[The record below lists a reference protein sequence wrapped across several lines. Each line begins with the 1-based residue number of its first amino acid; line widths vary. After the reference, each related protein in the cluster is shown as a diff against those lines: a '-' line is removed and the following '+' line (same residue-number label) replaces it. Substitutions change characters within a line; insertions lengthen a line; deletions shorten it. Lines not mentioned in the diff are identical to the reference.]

1 MHQFKRLC
9 YGFVILLLG
18 ISLTGCLELN
28 SHLVVHSAGDADL
41 TVSMDTTR
49 MDEMAKGFTNSGE
62 KTTCASFLKD
72 KEDIAQWKCEQ
83 LTPSKITSQ
92 RHYSKEEA
100 SSFMEISNGLL
111 ARHYKI
117 KPLGVLGPL
126 SKDGKKG
133 DPAEGANTIA
143 MLKGFGAVMT
153 MEFDVPGKIV
163 AIGNIKPAKS
173 TNIQTIDLLDP
184 LVWNEDY
191 RVEAEDSKLELVLGM
206 LVLALLVVVAGYA
219 IKQRK
224 TLPDGLRKAALP
236 VSISIAILLMAF
248 PWLWTGVSAT
258 TNQVADKSTPASK
271 LIGAA
276 PASASV
282 AASEPVVVAP
292 APAPEEVIHA
302 PPLESAHDAQGDRF
316 VNQHPKDVM
325 EADGL
330 VAKFKQLLGNDYPD
344 IIEAI
349 SVASPTSRDAGYII
363 GAGMAPHSG
372 GSNTAM
378 WAIDTQDGQ
387 IYAVWKQDNQ
397 IKVYGVA
404 NEKRLPATLYNW
416 YKEMGGPN

>member
-1 MHQFKRLC
+1 MHQFKRIC
-9 YGFVILLLG
+9 YWFAILLLG
-18 ISLTGCLELN
+18 ISLTGCLEFN
-28 SHLVVHSAGDADL
+28 SHLVVHSAGDVDL
-41 TVSMDTTR
+41 KVSIDTTR

-83 LTPSKITSQ
+83 ITPSKITSQ

-153 MEFDVPGKIV
+153 MEFEVPGKIV

-184 LVWNEDY
+184 QVWTDDF

-206 LVLALLVVVAGYA
+206 LVLALLVVAAGYA

-224 TLPDGLRKAALP
+224 MLPDGLRKAALP
-236 VSISIAILLMAF
+236 VSISIAIMLMAF
-248 PWLWTGVSAT
+248 PWLWTGVFAT
-258 TNQVADKSTPASK
+258 PDHVADKSTPASK
-271 LIGAA
+271 VTGLA
-276 PASASV
+276 PASA
-282 AASEPVVVAP
+282 PVVASGTIVT

-302 PPLESAHDAQGDRF
+302 PPLESAPDVQGDRF
-316 VNQHPKDVM
+316 VNKHPKDVM
-325 EADGL
+325 EAVGL
-330 VAKFKQLLGNDYPD
+330 VAQFKQLLGNDYPD

-363 GAGMAPHSG
+363 GTGMAPHSG

-387 IYAVWKQDNQ
+387 MYAVWKQDNQ

-404 NEKRLPATLYNW
+404 NEKRLPAPLYNW